1 MSKYQRRGGIVNARL
16 LLALTISVAA
26 PAAARAQATA
36 PAAPELQRR
45 YDGMTILEGTLIG
58 AVRSAATQVA
68 TKVRSKTNARLFTGE
83 ARAKGFVLDGYGV
96 FVHVEI
102 PALDMTVLLAVDQ
115 LERDEQR
122 RGDAGPGAVNN
133 KPDPPVGNAKET
145 LRSIADEDPGQ
156 NYRDAVKLSLIDAM
170 LDYSKNLELKP
181 DEWLSVAARGSESG
195 LLPGEIFQLTT
206 VVLRV
211 KGSDL
216 TDYLAGRLTRDEARK
231 KVEVRQF

>member
-1 MSKYQRRGGIVNARL
+1 MSKYKRRGEIVNASG
-16 LLALTISVAA
+16 LLALIITIAA
-26 PAAARAQATA
+26 PAAARAQTTA

-45 YDGMTILEGTLIG
+45 YEGMTILEGTLIG

-68 TKVRSKTNARLFTGE
+68 TKVRSNTNARLFTGD

-102 PALDMTVLLAVDQ
+102 PALDMTMLLAVDQ
-115 LERDEQR
+115 LEREEQR
-122 RGDAGPGAVNN
+122 RGDAGPGGVNN
-133 KPDPPVGNAKET
+133 KPDPPVGTAKDA
-145 LRSIADEDPGQ
+145 LRNLADEDPGQ
-156 NYRDAVKLSLIDAM
+156 KYRDAVKLSLIDAM

-195 LLPGEIFQLTT
+195 LLPGEVFQLTT

-231 KVEVRQF
+231 KVEARQF